1 MFHRS
6 SPVVAPSSRTRRR
19 YLASLSLSSAD
30 LARGV
35 LPRSPGARALHV
47 DAHAHALPPRYRDA
61 LRAARV
67 KAPGGLPFPAWSE
80 SAALGFMRRYGI
92 RAQVVSISDPGV
104 EFLPVDASTELA
116 RGLNDDLA
124 DLVRR
129 RPDRF
134 AALAVL
140 PLRDVDASVQEVG
153 RALDDLGLDG
163 VGVLSNYDG
172 HYLGDPRFQP
182 LLQEL
187 DRRGA
192 YVFVHPTA
200 PLAQDKPRRGLPDP
214 IVEFPFETTRTV
226 DSLLRADA
234 LRAYPRIRW
243 HLAHAGGLVPAL
255 TDRLARDLSYD
266 PNPALATL
274 RYDTALSASA
284 WALAGARAVAP
295 PEHLLFATDWP
306 FTTLLF
312 LFAGTAQPQLRRS
325 LPPADLPGVL
335 AGNILRE
342 LPRLAG
348 AIADADG

>member
-1 MFHRS
+1 MLHRS
-6 SPVVAPSSRTRRR
+6 PAPTTSRSTRRG
-19 YLASLSLSSAD
+19 YLGSLSLTAAD
-30 LARGV
+30 AARGV
-35 LPRSPGARALHV
+35 LHRSSGGPHLQV

-61 LRAARV
+61 LRAAGV

-104 EFLPVDASTELA
+104 EFLPVQASIELA
-116 RGLNDDLA
+116 RELNDDLA

-140 PLRDVDASVQEVG
+140 PLRDVPASVQEVG
-153 RALDDLGLDG
+153 RALDDLRLDG
-163 VGVLSNYDG
+163 VGLLSNYDG
-172 HYLGDPRFQP
+172 YYLGDPRFRP

-192 YVFVHPTA
+192 YVFVHPTS
-200 PLAQDKPRRGLPDP
+200 PLPADKPRRGLPDP

-226 DSLLRADA
+226 ESLLRAGA
-234 LRAYPRIRW
+234 LQAYPRIRW

-255 TDRLARDLSYD
+255 TDRLARDLPYD
-266 PNPALATL
+266 PSPALAAL
-274 RYDTALSASA
+274 RYDTALSASP
-284 WALAGARAVAP
+284 WALAGVRAVAP
-295 PEHLLFATDWP
+295 PEHLLLATDWP

-325 LPPADLPGVL
+325 VPAEELPGVL

-342 LPRLAG
+342 LPRLAQAIG
-348 AIADADG
+348 AARG